1 MKKRTKIL
9 LGVLLALIIVI
20 GALCVWQW
28 NNINAARYALTLD
41 KETVE
46 NRIVEN
52 EAELGKVMEEYGLTQ
67 FALSEQEIA
76 SVTAGDKSADELAK
90 QLVASQ
96 TTDPD
101 TPDTEAPT
109 TDIPTESTPAASV
122 PAEPTY
128 KDLIRE
134 QIAKMYILRSTFVA
148 RLDEIV
154 NQAIYDYAV
163 AEDFTYEGRV
173 NAVSG
178 HLDAVTA
185 LEAECDAEV
194 QKVVSE
200 LRRLLKASGQDDSLA
215 KKVEETYKEE
225 KSLKKSYYLQE
236 LTGN

>member
-9 LGVLLALIIVI
+9 LGVLLVLIIAI
-20 GALCVWQW
+20 GVLCVWQW
-28 NNINAARYALTLD
+28 NNISAARYALTLD
-41 KETVE
+41 QETVE
-46 NRIVEN
+46 NRIIEN

-67 FALSEQEIA
+67 FTLSEEEIS
-76 SVTAGDKSADELAK
+76 SVTVGDKSADELAK

-96 TTDPD
+96 TA
-101 TPDTEAPT
+101 TPDKAEDAHA
-109 TDIPTESTPAASV
+109 TDVPEESTPAVSA
-122 PAEPTY
+122 PAEPSY
-128 KDLIRE
+128 EDLIRE

-154 NQAIYDYAV
+154 NQAIYDYTV

-178 HLDAVTA
+178 HLDAVTV
-185 LEAECDAEV
+185 LEAECDTEV

-200 LRRLLKASGQDDSLA
+200 LRRLLKESGQDDSLA
-215 KKVEETYKEE
+215 KKVEETYKDE
-225 KSLKKSYYLQE
+225 KSLKKSYYLQK